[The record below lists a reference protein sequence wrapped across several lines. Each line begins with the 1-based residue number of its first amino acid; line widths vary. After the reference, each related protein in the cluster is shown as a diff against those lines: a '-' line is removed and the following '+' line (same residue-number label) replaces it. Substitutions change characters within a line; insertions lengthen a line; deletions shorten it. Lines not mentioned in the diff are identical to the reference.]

1 MAKNSRY
8 ASARLTTTVNAR
20 YVPDEQIKDAF
31 YLDGRFPGLNEKRA
45 AENTLDRDDRGFLFA
60 LFAYPAERGENAAEA
75 DFVRSVRQLNDQVK
89 EGNKS
94 IDIQINDLADASV
107 EVCGKATLPQAGVR
121 QAYFAGIIVKEAEIA
136 AVTTAAGCAFLYRG
150 DVLYPLTAS
159 DFKLEPYDLNGN
171 PIERL
176 NEYSAGVAG
185 TIRYSNITP
194 IKQND
199 CLILCNKEVAE
210 TLGQREM
217 LRILD
222 DAQDQKD
229 AAADMITAAAAK
241 QPGTTMQVMISFVEY
256 IEAAEK
262 TGRLSGLFP
271 GGQSAPQTQENFYR
285 ENSRENPVSAQ
296 AGAAAPQAPLPGN
309 YRRQAEP
316 MMRNQMNERPG
327 QTDRQQWRDG
337 QNPMGAPM
345 PQRPPVN
352 LPPQDQSFYHENPGQ
367 RGDTQIWQAANMAR
381 PESDK
386 TEDYFEAGRR
396 YAEESASQQTADRAV
411 EQVYQNED
419 KPYSETPVEGAAAY
433 REQGQGSLEGNIG
446 METTPDKTEET
457 PAELNSVQT
466 FATSEPTVAAESHA
480 APLNYAQSTAAQSP
494 DYANPSYEERYQSQS
509 GQGNDPALDQAY
521 EQGYGNNYAPQDDRA
536 YDRGGQYRQESAYG
550 QNAYADHQGYGYG
563 QNGEQNY
570 DQGYGYGQNGEQNY
584 DQGYGNGQAGEQN
597 YDQGYGYGQAG
608 EQNYDQGYGY
618 GQTGEQNYD
627 QGYGY
632 GQNGEQNY
640 DQGYG
645 YGQTGEQ
652 NYDQGYGYGQTD
664 EQNYDQ
670 GYNQYYGQNPQDGYG
685 AVDPNYNQTGAQPY
699 TNEQDPYQ
707 ESYYDEYQ
715 DNYQDGGYPD
725 DRDDKVKRIIFY
737 SILGVVIL
745 VCAFLI
751 FRLATKKPATPV
763 QSSTSPSVSSS
774 ETQPK
779 VTESEKKT
787 SASSSKESKET
798 KETKEGESNEAGE
811 SKEGESNTASE
822 GSSESKAKGEA
833 KTYTVRMGDT
843 LYQICMSYYG
853 KYSDALGAKIAEA
866 NPNLQ
871 LPDVFEGNVIKLPPL
886 EDLEP

>member
-107 EVCGKATLPQAGVR
+107 EVCGKATLPQAGMR

-337 QNPMGAPM
+337 QNRMGAPM

-367 RGDTQIWQAANMAR
+367 RGDTQIWQAANVAR

-396 YAEESASQQTADRAV
+396 YAEESASHQTPDRGV
-411 EQVYQNED
+411 EQAYQNED
-419 KPYSETPVEGAAAY
+419 KPYSETPDEGAAAY

-446 METTPDKTEET
+446 METTSDKTEET
-457 PAELNSVQT
+457 PAELNSVQP
-466 FATSEPTVAAESHA
+466 FATSEPTGAAESHA
-480 APLNYAQSTAAQSP
+480 APLNYAQSTAAPSP
-494 DYANPSYEERYQSQS
+494 DYANPSYEERYQSQR
-509 GQGNDPALDQAY
+509 GQVNDPALDQAY

-563 QNGEQNY
+563 Q
-570 DQGYGYGQNGEQNY
+570 
-584 DQGYGNGQAGEQN
+584 
-597 YDQGYGYGQAG
+597 
-608 EQNYDQGYGY
+608 
-618 GQTGEQNYD
+618 T
-627 QGYGY
+627 
-632 GQNGEQNY
+632 GEQNY

-763 QSSTSPSVSSS
+763 QSTSSPSVSSS
-774 ETQPK
+774 ESQTTVK
-779 VTESEKKT
+779 ESEKKT
-787 SASSSKESKET
+787 SATSSKESKES

>member
-45 AENTLDRDDRGFLFA
+45 AEDTLDRDDRGFLFA

-107 EVCGKATLPQAGVR
+107 EVCGKATLPQAGIR

-229 AAADMITAAAAK
+229 AAANMITAAAAK
-241 QPGTTMQVMISFVEY
+241 QPGMTMQVMISFVEY

-367 RGDTQIWQAANMAR
+367 RGDTQIWQAANVAR

-396 YAEESASQQTADRAV
+396 YAEESHSQQTADRAV

-446 METTPDKTEET
+446 METTSDKTEET
-457 PAELNSVQT
+457 PAELNSVQP
-466 FATSEPTVAAESHA
+466 FATSEPTGAAESHA

-494 DYANPSYEERYQSQS
+494 DYANPSYEERYQSQR

-645 YGQTGEQ
+645 YDQTDEQ

-670 GYNQYYGQNPQDGYG
+670 GYNQYYGQNPQEGYG
-685 AVDPNYNQTGAQPY
+685 AVDPNYNQTSAQPY

-763 QSSTSPSVSSS
+763 QPSSSPSVSSS

-833 KTYTVRMGDT
+833 KTYTVRLGDT

>member
-107 EVCGKATLPQAGVR
+107 EVCGKATLPQAGMR

-367 RGDTQIWQAANMAR
+367 RGDTQIWQAANVAR

-396 YAEESASQQTADRAV
+396 YAEESASQQTADRGV

-433 REQGQGSLEGNIG
+433 REQGQGSLEGNVG
-446 METTPDKTEET
+446 METTHDKTEET
-457 PAELNSVQT
+457 PAELNSVQP
-466 FATSEPTVAAESHA
+466 FATSEPTGAAESHA

-494 DYANPSYEERYQSQS
+494 DYANPSYEERYQSQR
-509 GQGNDPALDQAY
+509 GQVNDPALDQAY

-563 QNGEQNY
+563 QT
-570 DQGYGYGQNGEQNY
+570 GEQNY
-584 DQGYGNGQAGEQN
+584 DQGYGN
-597 YDQGYGYGQAG
+597 
-608 EQNYDQGYGY
+608 

-632 GQNGEQNY
+632 GQA
-640 DQGYG
+640 
-645 YGQTGEQ
+645 GEQ

-763 QSSTSPSVSSS
+763 QSTSSPSVSSS
-774 ETQPK
+774 ESQTTVK
-779 VTESEKKT
+779 ESEKKT
-787 SASSSKESKET
+787 SATSSKESKES

>member
-285 ENSRENPVSAQ
+285 ENSREIPVSAQ

-327 QTDRQQWRDG
+327 QMDRQQWRDG
-337 QNPMGAPM
+337 QNRMGAPM

-367 RGDTQIWQAANMAR
+367 RGDTQIWQAANVAR
-381 PESDK
+381 PESDE

-396 YAEESASQQTADRAV
+396 YAEESASQQTADRGV

-433 REQGQGSLEGNIG
+433 REQGQGSLEGNVG

-457 PAELNSVQT
+457 PAELNSVQP
-466 FATSEPTVAAESHA
+466 FATSEPTGAAESHA

-536 YDRGGQYRQESAYG
+536 YDRGGQYRQEPAYG

-570 DQGYGYGQNGEQNY
+570 DQGYGYGQTGEQNY
-584 DQGYGNGQAGEQN
+584 DQGYGNGQTGEQN
-597 YDQGYGYGQAG
+597 YDQGYG
-608 EQNYDQGYGY
+608 N

-645 YGQTGEQ
+645 YGQNGEQ

-763 QSSTSPSVSSS
+763 QSSSSPSVSSS
-774 ETQPK
+774 ESQTTVK
-779 VTESEKKT
+779 ESEKKT
-787 SASSSKESKET
+787 SATSSKESKES

>member
-285 ENSRENPVSAQ
+285 ENSREIPVSAQ

-367 RGDTQIWQAANMAR
+367 RGDTQIWQAANVAR
-381 PESDK
+381 PKSDK

-396 YAEESASQQTADRAV
+396 YAEESHSQQTADRDV

-446 METTPDKTEET
+446 METTSDKTEET
-457 PAELNSVQT
+457 PAELNSVQP
-466 FATSEPTVAAESHA
+466 FATSEPTGAAESHA
-480 APLNYAQSTAAQSP
+480 APLNHAQSTAAQSP

-521 EQGYGNNYAPQDDRA
+521 EQGYGNNYAPQDDRT

-563 QNGEQNY
+563 QTGEQNYDQGYGNGQTGEQNY

-584 DQGYGNGQAGEQN
+584 DQGYG
-597 YDQGYGYGQAG
+597 YGQ
-608 EQNYDQGYGY
+608 N
-618 GQTGEQNYD
+618 GEQNYD

-652 NYDQGYGYGQTD
+652 NYDQGYGYGQNGEQNYDRGYGYGQTD

-670 GYNQYYGQNPQDGYG
+670 GYNQYYGQNPQEDYG

-763 QSSTSPSVSSS
+763 QPSSSPSVSSS
-774 ETQPK
+774 ESQTTVK
-779 VTESEKKT
+779 ESEKKT
-787 SASSSKESKET
+787 SATSSKESKES

>member
-285 ENSRENPVSAQ
+285 ENSREIPVSAQ

-327 QTDRQQWRDG
+327 QMDRQQWRDG
-337 QNPMGAPM
+337 QNRMGAPM

-367 RGDTQIWQAANMAR
+367 RGDTQIWQAANVAR

-396 YAEESASQQTADRAV
+396 YAEESASQQTADRGV

-433 REQGQGSLEGNIG
+433 REQGQGSLEGNVG

-457 PAELNSVQT
+457 PAELNSVQP
-466 FATSEPTVAAESHA
+466 FATSEPTGAAESHA

-536 YDRGGQYRQESAYG
+536 YDRGGQYRQEPAYG

-570 DQGYGYGQNGEQNY
+570 DQGYGYGQTGEQNY
-584 DQGYGNGQAGEQN
+584 DQGYGNGQTGEQN
-597 YDQGYGYGQAG
+597 YDQGYG
-608 EQNYDQGYGY
+608 N

-763 QSSTSPSVSSS
+763 QSSSSPSVSSS
-774 ETQPK
+774 ESQTTVK
-779 VTESEKKT
+779 ESEKKT
-787 SASSSKESKET
+787 SATSSKESKES

>member
-45 AENTLDRDDRGFLFA
+45 AENTLARDDQGFLFA

-256 IEAAEK
+256 IEAVEK

-285 ENSRENPVSAQ
+285 ENSREIPVSAQ

-367 RGDTQIWQAANMAR
+367 RGDTQIWQAANVAR

-396 YAEESASQQTADRAV
+396 YAEESHSQQTADRAV

-446 METTPDKTEET
+446 METTSDKTEET
-457 PAELNSVQT
+457 PAELNSVQP
-466 FATSEPTVAAESHA
+466 FATSEPTGAAESHA

-494 DYANPSYEERYQSQS
+494 DYANPSYEERYQSQR

-645 YGQTGEQ
+645 YDQTDEQ

-670 GYNQYYGQNPQDGYG
+670 GYNQYYGQNPQEGYG
-685 AVDPNYNQTGAQPY
+685 AVDPNYNQTSAQPY

-763 QSSTSPSVSSS
+763 QPSSSPSVSSS

-833 KTYTVRMGDT
+833 KTYTVRLGDT

>member
-285 ENSRENPVSAQ
+285 ENSREIPVSAQ

-327 QTDRQQWRDG
+327 QMDRQQWRDG
-337 QNPMGAPM
+337 QNRMGAPM

-367 RGDTQIWQAANMAR
+367 RGDTQIWQAANVAR

-396 YAEESASQQTADRAV
+396 YAEESASQQTADRGV

-433 REQGQGSLEGNIG
+433 REQGQGSLEGNVG

-457 PAELNSVQT
+457 PAELNSVQP
-466 FATSEPTVAAESHA
+466 FATSEPTGAAESHA

-536 YDRGGQYRQESAYG
+536 YDRGGQYRQEPAYG

-563 QNGEQNY
+563 QT
-570 DQGYGYGQNGEQNY
+570 
-584 DQGYGNGQAGEQN
+584 
-597 YDQGYGYGQAG
+597 G

-632 GQNGEQNY
+632 GQNGEQNYDQDYGNGQTGEQNYDQGYGYGQNGEQNYDQGYGYGQTGEQNY

-763 QSSTSPSVSSS
+763 QSSSSPSVSSS
-774 ETQPK
+774 ESQTTVK
-779 VTESEKKT
+779 ESEKKT
-787 SASSSKESKET
+787 SATSSKESKES

-822 GSSESKAKGEA
+822 GSSESKTKGEA

>member
-45 AENTLDRDDRGFLFA
+45 AENTLARDDQGFLFA

-256 IEAAEK
+256 IEAVEK

-285 ENSRENPVSAQ
+285 ENSREIPVSAQ

-367 RGDTQIWQAANMAR
+367 RGDTQIWQAANVAR
-381 PESDK
+381 LESDK

-396 YAEESASQQTADRAV
+396 YAEESHSQQTADRAV

-446 METTPDKTEET
+446 METTSDKTEET
-457 PAELNSVQT
+457 PAELNSVQP
-466 FATSEPTVAAESHA
+466 FATSEPTGAAESHA

-494 DYANPSYEERYQSQS
+494 DYANPSYEERYQSQR

-645 YGQTGEQ
+645 YDQTDEQ

-670 GYNQYYGQNPQDGYG
+670 GYNQYYGQNPQEGYG
-685 AVDPNYNQTGAQPY
+685 AVDPNYNQTSAQPY

-763 QSSTSPSVSSS
+763 QPSSSPSVSSS

-833 KTYTVRMGDT
+833 KTYTVRLGDT

>member
-45 AENTLDRDDRGFLFA
+45 AENTLARDDQGFLFA

-285 ENSRENPVSAQ
+285 ENSREIPVSAQ

-367 RGDTQIWQAANMAR
+367 RGDTQIWQAANVAR

-396 YAEESASQQTADRAV
+396 YAEESHSQQTADRAV

-446 METTPDKTEET
+446 METTSDKTEET
-457 PAELNSVQT
+457 PAELNSVQP
-466 FATSEPTVAAESHA
+466 FATSEPTGAAESHA

-494 DYANPSYEERYQSQS
+494 DYANPSYEERYQSQR

-645 YGQTGEQ
+645 YDQTDEQ

-670 GYNQYYGQNPQDGYG
+670 GYNQYYGQNPQEGYG
-685 AVDPNYNQTGAQPY
+685 AVDPNYNQTSAQPY

-751 FRLATKKPATPV
+751 FRLATKKHATPV
-763 QSSTSPSVSSS
+763 QPSSSPSVSSS

>member
-285 ENSRENPVSAQ
+285 ENSREIPVSAQ

-327 QTDRQQWRDG
+327 QMDRQQWRDG
-337 QNPMGAPM
+337 QNRMGAPM

-367 RGDTQIWQAANMAR
+367 RGDTQIWQAANVAR

-396 YAEESASQQTADRAV
+396 YAEESASQQTADRGV

-457 PAELNSVQT
+457 PAELNSVQP
-466 FATSEPTVAAESHA
+466 FATSEPTGAAESHA

-536 YDRGGQYRQESAYG
+536 YDRGGQYRQEPAYG

-570 DQGYGYGQNGEQNY
+570 DQGYGYGQTGEQNY
-584 DQGYGNGQAGEQN
+584 DQGYGNGQTGEQN
-597 YDQGYGYGQAG
+597 YDQGYG
-608 EQNYDQGYGY
+608 N

-632 GQNGEQNY
+632 GQN
-640 DQGYG
+640 
-645 YGQTGEQ
+645 GEQ

-763 QSSTSPSVSSS
+763 QSSSSPSVSSS
-774 ETQPK
+774 ESQTTVK
-779 VTESEKKT
+779 ESEKKT
-787 SASSSKESKET
+787 SATSSKESKES

>member
-1 MAKNSRY
+1 
-8 ASARLTTTVNAR
+8 VNAR

-45 AENTLDRDDRGFLFA
+45 AENTLARDDQGFLFA

-256 IEAAEK
+256 IEAVEK

-285 ENSRENPVSAQ
+285 ENSREIPVSAQ

-367 RGDTQIWQAANMAR
+367 RGDTQIWQAANVAR

-396 YAEESASQQTADRAV
+396 YAEESHSQQTADRAV

-446 METTPDKTEET
+446 METTSDKTEET
-457 PAELNSVQT
+457 PAELNSVQP
-466 FATSEPTVAAESHA
+466 FATSEPTGAAESHA

-494 DYANPSYEERYQSQS
+494 DYANPSYEERYQSQR

-645 YGQTGEQ
+645 YDQTDEQ

-670 GYNQYYGQNPQDGYG
+670 GYNQYYGQNPQEGYG
-685 AVDPNYNQTGAQPY
+685 AVDPNYNQTSAQPY

-763 QSSTSPSVSSS
+763 QPSSSPSVSSS

-833 KTYTVRMGDT
+833 KTYTVRLGDT

>member
-367 RGDTQIWQAANMAR
+367 RGDTQIWQAANVAR

-446 METTPDKTEET
+446 METTSDKTEET
-457 PAELNSVQT
+457 PAELNSVQP
-466 FATSEPTVAAESHA
+466 FATSEPTGAAESHA

-494 DYANPSYEERYQSQS
+494 DYANPSYEERYQSQR

-550 QNAYADHQGYGYG
+550 QNAYADY
-563 QNGEQNY
+563 
-570 DQGYGYGQNGEQNY
+570 
-584 DQGYGNGQAGEQN
+584 
-597 YDQGYGYGQAG
+597 
-608 EQNYDQGYGY
+608 QGYGY

-645 YGQTGEQ
+645 NGQTGEQNYDQGYGYGQAGEQ

-763 QSSTSPSVSSS
+763 QSTSSPSVSSS
-774 ETQPK
+774 ESQTTVK
-779 VTESEKKT
+779 ESEKKT
-787 SASSSKESKET
+787 SATSSKESKES

>member
-107 EVCGKATLPQAGVR
+107 EVCGKATLPQAGMR

-337 QNPMGAPM
+337 QNRMGAPM

-367 RGDTQIWQAANMAR
+367 RGDTQIWQAANVAR

-396 YAEESASQQTADRAV
+396 YAEESPSQQTADRAV

-419 KPYSETPVEGAAAY
+419 KSYSETPVEGAAAY

-446 METTPDKTEET
+446 METTSDKTEET
-457 PAELNSVQT
+457 PAELNSVQP
-466 FATSEPTVAAESHA
+466 FATSEPTGAAESHA

-494 DYANPSYEERYQSQS
+494 DYANPSYEERYQSQR

-563 QNGEQNY
+563 QT
-570 DQGYGYGQNGEQNY
+570 
-584 DQGYGNGQAGEQN
+584 
-597 YDQGYGYGQAG
+597 G

-618 GQTGEQNYD
+618 GQT
-627 QGYGY
+627 
-632 GQNGEQNY
+632 GEQNY

-763 QSSTSPSVSSS
+763 QPSSSPSVSSS

-833 KTYTVRMGDT
+833 KTYTVRLGDT